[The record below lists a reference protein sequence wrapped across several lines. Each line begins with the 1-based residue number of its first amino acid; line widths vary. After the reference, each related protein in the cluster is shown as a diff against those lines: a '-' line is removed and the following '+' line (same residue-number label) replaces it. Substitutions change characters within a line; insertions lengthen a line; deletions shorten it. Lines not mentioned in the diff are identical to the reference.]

1 MESTRIRKH
10 AVLYPVNTHK
20 LLLFC
25 VFFVFLFSIADCG
38 FAEQEYQ
45 ERHSELLWWPGLQKH
60 HGLCTE
66 EGELLSLNVFRYL
79 TRLNGPNEF
88 FKYVVLQ
95 CSTKQNTCLTRQ
107 DSSPGL
113 KWSWI
118 IIASCVGCT
127 VAQRNKEAA
136 CSKIHLLTEEERQV
150 VRHFAFSVMPHR
162 VRRCLAWPVPM
173 EQDCVSTEWYF
184 GCLRAQQLVN
194 VVWKVIWLFSKHLPR
209 FASLHNGTVQL
220 FNDWLPSRK
229 IVFDYFHHPPETH
242 LFLQCLSACLFCT
255 RVQ

>member
-1 MESTRIRKH
+1 MRKH

-20 LLLFC
+20 LLLFFFFFSPSQTVGLLNKNIRKGIVNYYDDLDFKNIMDFVQKRVSFC
-25 VFFVFLFSIADCG
+25 PCFPLSDKIEWSKWVFQI
-38 FAEQEYQ
+38 
-45 ERHSELLWWPGLQKH
+45 
-60 HGLCTE
+60 CTA
-66 EGELLSLNVFRYL
+66 
-79 TRLNGPNEF
+79 
-88 FKYVVLQ
+88 
-95 CSTKQNTCLTRQ
+95 KQNTCLTRQ
-107 DSSPGL
+107 DSSQGL

-118 IIASCVGCT
+118 IIASYVGCT

-229 IVFDYFHHPPETH
+229 IVLDYFHHPPETH
-242 LFLQCLSACLFCT
+242 LFLQFLSACLFCT